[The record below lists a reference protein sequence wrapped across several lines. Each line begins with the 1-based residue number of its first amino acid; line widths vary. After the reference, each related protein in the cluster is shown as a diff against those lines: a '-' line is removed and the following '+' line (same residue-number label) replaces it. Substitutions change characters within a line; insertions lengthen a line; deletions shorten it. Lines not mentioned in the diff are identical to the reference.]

1 MAVKCVRCGLTVD
14 ESFFPWCFAAEGYV
28 FKKIIIIIF
37 LNFTSLSESRDA
49 SAQHTKAP
57 WFEKAQ
63 IPAMVLS
70 GKASGV
76 KKKSAKT
83 NVWIHLLWGPLVNK
97 GTAERRFGSSDTVTV
112 LLWPN
117 SNPNLILKK
126 TKKTKKQKHRR
137 EKQQIFY
144 FFMFLFI

>member
-14 ESFFPWCFAAEGYV
+14 EGVFFPWCFAAEGYV
-28 FKKIIIIIF
+28 FKKKKI
-37 LNFTSLSESRDA
+37 LNFTSLSESRDT

-76 KKKSAKT
+76 KKKKICQ
-83 NVWIHLLWGPLVNK
+83 N
-97 GTAERRFGSSDTVTV
+97 
-112 LLWPN
+112 
-117 SNPNLILKK
+117 
-126 TKKTKKQKHRR
+126 
-137 EKQQIFY
+137 
-144 FFMFLFI
+144 